1 MPSRYDDDLWRM
13 VGEDHDHPR
22 PRHLV
27 EFVEGLG
34 HVESA
39 LDLGCGDGRL
49 ATSLDADELTV
60 ADVSDVALERARARL
75 PDATPVR
82 LDPDAPLPLT
92 DNAFDLVLCAEAVE
106 HVRDVQ
112 LLLSEARRVLRP
124 GGRLALTTPAH
135 SRLTGLVVVLGGFER
150 IFPPLS
156 PHLRFMTR
164 RSLTQLLRE
173 LGFEPEVRRR
183 SGSLLAVARR

>member
-1 MPSRYDDDLWRM
+1 VPSRYDDDLWRM
-13 VGEDHDHPR
+13 VGEDHDHAR

-27 EFVEGLG
+27 EFVRDLG
-34 HVESA
+34 HVGSA

-49 ATSLDADELTV
+49 AASLDADELTV
-60 ADVSDVALERARARL
+60 ADVSDVALERAQARL
-75 PDATPVR
+75 PNARPVR
-82 LDPDAPLPLT
+82 LDPDAALPLP
-92 DNAFDLVLCAEAVE
+92 DNAFDLVLCAETIE

-135 SRLTGLVVVLGGFER
+135 SRLTGLAVMVGGFER
-150 IFPPLS
+150 AFPPLS

-164 RSLTQLLRE
+164 RALTGLLRE
-173 LGFEPEVRRR
+173 LGFEPEIRRR
-183 SGSLLAVARR
+183 SGSLLAVAAR